1 MPRRKGQPAEV
12 IDAAALTASLE
23 ELKRSGPL
31 PSLFV
36 FDLDYT
42 LWPAWVDTHV
52 DPPLKR
58 RIDDINKVYD
68 RSGTTLSLFPHVPAI
83 LFFLQRNDIPIA
95 IASRTSA
102 PDAANQA
109 LRGLYILD
117 ESVPSEERSEP
128 VAAITLCRHMEI
140 YPGSKI
146 KHFKSIQN
154 ALGHKYEDMI
164 FFDDE
169 HRNAEVSRELGV
181 HFVQVGNPG
190 TDVGTVIRGVREF
203 QARRKARQGDLDAG
217 AALVGLESVPTAL

>member
-1 MPRRKGQPAEV
+1 MPRRRGQPAE
-12 IDAAALTASLE
+12 ALDPVALNASFE
-23 ELKRSGPL
+23 ELKHSGPL

-58 RIDDINKVYD
+58 RNDDLNKVYD
-68 RSGTTLSLFPHVPAI
+68 RSGTTLSLYPHVPAI
-83 LFFLQRNDIPIA
+83 LFFLKRNDIPIA

-102 PDAANQA
+102 PDTAKQA
-109 LRGLYILD
+109 LRGLFILD
-117 ESVPSEERSEP
+117 ESLPSEERSEP

-146 KHFKSIQN
+146 RHFKAIQK

-164 FFDDE
+164 FYDDE

-181 HFVQVGNPG
+181 HFVEVGNPG
-190 TDVGTVIRGVREF
+190 TDAGTFIRGVKEW
-203 QARRKARQGDLDAG
+203 QARSKARQGDPDAG
-217 AALVGLESVPTAL
+217 AALL